1 MGCCSAPLRDFGLWS
16 QTTWS
21 WGAFDGRGARLTAW
35 ANSFSTDLNPLAP
48 CKCCGCDDI
57 GGAFALSELW
67 PLTKVEGTG
76 AGWTLH
82 APWWGKLSPHRHGLF
97 GHVSSVL
104 WAAKRLSA
112 KGGGDRN
119 TASPRAQC
127 PAPHAPSTPAPP
139 CCSANPLLTPSC
151 ALCRLGL
158 VLRYSPDNSWWQP
171 FARGHSLNEGWQCK
185 SNPLLMRN
193 PPRSALLR
201 AAEGAFCVQLTLLF
215 SASLG

>member
-112 KGGGDRN
+112 KSWGVRIR
-119 TASPRAQC
+119 TPL
-127 PAPHAPSTPAPP
+127 APSAPLRMPPAPP
-139 CCSANPLLTPSC
+139 HPPVAQPTLFSPPPARCADLGWCCATRPTIP
-151 ALCRLGL
+151 G
-158 VLRYSPDNSWWQP
+158 
-171 FARGHSLNEGWQCK
+171 GIHS
-185 SNPLLMRN
+185 
-193 PPRSALLR
+193 R
-201 AAEGAFCVQLTLLF
+201 AAT
-215 SASLG
+215 ASTKGGNAKATPC